1 MSSTHIIVPAAGL
14 QPFEI
19 GAQSADKFSL
29 PATWKEEAAERIELH
44 EEALSMPYEIAYA
57 RALEIPS
64 DEGKIAWAALE
75 TETLGKPCAWLHP
88 CHLDVGMTDMVLQPT
103 SALRLMDAES
113 RELHALIAP
122 YFEQDGMTLRYHSAT
137 RWLVFGDQFADFECA
152 SLARVQ
158 GRSINDFLPDPGEFP
173 QQLKLSRLQAEVQM
187 LLYTHPSTEARQARG
202 LPAVNS
208 FWLDGA
214 GQLDALP
221 VADHNV
227 KLDTRLQDAAHSE
240 AAYAS
245 AWAALLTQCQQQA
258 AQALEAGASFG
269 ITLCGQKAAVTWW
282 AAQPDWKHKISS
294 LLLRKPLRNLREQ
307 L

>member
-1 MSSTHIIVPAAGL
+1 MSFTHIIVPAAGL

-19 GAQSADKFSL
+19 GAQAMEAFSL
-29 PATWKEEAAERIELH
+29 PAVWKEEAAERIELH

-64 DEGKIAWAALE
+64 DEGMIPWAALE

-88 CHLDVGMTDMVLQPT
+88 CHLDVGMTDMVMQPVDR
-103 SALRLMDAES
+103 LRLTDAES
-113 RELHALIAP
+113 RELLALIAP
-122 YFEQDGMTLRYHSAT
+122 YFEQDGITLKYHSAT
-137 RWLVFGDQFADFECA
+137 RWLALGEQFADFECT

-158 GRSINDFLPDPGEFP
+158 GRSINAFLPDPGEFP

-208 FWLDGA
+208 FWVDGA
-214 GQLDALP
+214 GALDALP
-221 VADHNV
+221 VLDGSV

-240 AAYAS
+240 AAYAG
-245 AWAALLTQCQQQA
+245 AWRALLAECEQQA
-258 AQALEAGASFG
+258 ARALAAGEAFG

-282 AAQPDWKHKISS
+282 AAKPSWKHKISS
-294 LLLRKPLRNLREQ
+294 LLLRKPLQNLREQ